1 MGHETGPLAGRII
14 LVTGA
19 ARRIGR
25 AIALATAEAGADVVV
40 HYRRSADEA
49 ADVAETIRRGGRQA
63 WTLQADLADPDG
75 AAAVIGRAVE
85 LAGPVDVLVNNA
97 SSFPAGLITEAGD
110 ADIIANVRV
119 HAVAP
124 LLLSRALAEQ
134 GRPGHIVNLLDA
146 RITDYDRRH
155 AAYQLSKRMLADL
168 TRMLA
173 VELAPSIAVNAVAP
187 GLILPPPGENES
199 YLERFA
205 HTNPL
210 NRHGD
215 PADIARA
222 VLYLLG
228 STFVTGQILYVDG
241 GRHMRGSMYG
251 S

>member
-1 MGHETGPLAGRII
+1 MGHDEGPLAGRTL

-25 AIALATAEAGADVVV
+25 AIALATGEAGADVVV
-40 HYRRSADEA
+40 HYHHSADEA
-49 ADVAETIRRGGRQA
+49 ADVAETIRRRGRRA
-63 WTLQADLADPDG
+63 WALQANLADSD
-75 AAAVIGRAVE
+75 AAEALIGRAVD
-85 LAGPVDVLVNNA
+85 LAGPIDILVNNA
-97 SSFPAGLITEAGD
+97 SIFPTGLITETTGED
-110 ADIIANVRV
+110 LLANVRV

-124 LLLSRALAEQ
+124 LLLSRALADQ

-173 VELAPSIAVNAVAP
+173 VELAPAIAVNAVAP
-187 GLILPPPGENES
+187 GLILPPPGADDS

-241 GRHMRGSMYG
+241 GRHMRGSMYA